1 MSDRSEG
8 GLILQ
13 LRSADTLG
21 LVITTD
27 DPAVVGAAVR
37 ALGAR
42 LGVKTKTTPLRVV
55 RPPAPPDG
63 AG

>member
-1 MSDRSEG
+1 MSDRSEGG

-37 ALGAR
+37 ALEAR
-42 LGVKTKTTPLRVV
+42 LGVKTKTPLRVV
-55 RPPAPPDG
+55 KPAQAPDG
-63 AG
+63 SG